1 MKRNMARK
9 LFTVGQ
15 QLLLRRMFGEMY
27 IQPKAFKQPAVVLVN
42 HSSFYDGLVVFE
54 LIRKGYLPQNAVAVM
69 DEGGQQSMP
78 LFQHIGTIPV
88 SQPMK
93 LSEYKDMLKAMA
105 HDTLVIFPQGMERH
119 VEQRP
124 MQLQNGI
131 EGLLKKYPA
140 HHVVCLSIYY
150 TVSSHIR
157 AELAC
162 KMDVLRA
169 DHRPEKWSL
178 RDIETWMTGCLDELK
193 TDVLRGDFERYV
205 RL

>member
-1 MKRNMARK
+1 MKRNIARRF
-9 LFTVGQ
+9 FTVGQ
-15 QLLLRRMFGEMY
+15 QLLLRRMFREMY
-27 IQPKAFKQPAVVLVN
+27 VQPKAFKLPAIVLVN

-54 LIRKGYLPQNAVAVM
+54 MIRKGYLPQNSTAVM
-69 DEGGQQSMP
+69 DEAGQQSMP

-88 SQPMK
+88 SHPMK
-93 LSEYKDMLKAMA
+93 LSEYKGMLQAMA
-105 HDTLVIFPQGMERH
+105 HETLVIFPQGMERH

-124 MQLQNGI
+124 LQLQAGI

-150 TVSSHIR
+150 TVGSHIR

-169 DHRPEKWSL
+169 EHRPEKWSL
-178 RDIETWMTGCLDELK
+178 DDIETWMTGCLDELQV
-193 TDVLRGDFERYV
+193 DVVNRSFERYV